1 MKRPNTAPQKP
12 SQKAHKRQ
20 KVERTKAA
28 PFPKPFPSSTKAKRR
43 VQLNELGW
51 KPVSMPDRLDDVEGF
66 YGLEEIDDVEIVKDP
81 VTGNLTFETTKTEEE
96 VAQDVEEAWQREED
110 EAKRLEA
117 ITFGDGEAD
126 GKEDTTQAD
135 AAQETAQEE
144 NEEVAWEGF
153 SDEEDAQTAAPAQ
166 AADADVT
173 DVADAATTNGE
184 PEMKKLT
191 KTEKKKRA
199 KEAKLKKQEE
209 EKAKAELPTPDDG
222 EEEEDEEDEVEED
235 KVEDRE
241 DGETF
246 GPGAFDILANQPDDD
261 DDETDVRAW
270 NELDLSEEMLGALA
284 KLKFSKPTGIQAS
297 TIPEIMAG
305 RDVIGKASTGS
316 GKTLAFGIPV
326 IESWLAARSTAKDP
340 EDKAPIAL
348 IIAPTRE
355 LAHQINAHL
364 IALCAKGD
372 FDPPYIASITG
383 GLSVQKQRRQLEKAD
398 IVVGTPGRLWEVI
411 SGGQGLLPKFKQI
424 KFLVVD
430 EADRLLSEGHFKEM
444 GEILKVLEPD
454 DEPNENGDEEP
465 APETQRQTLVFSA
478 TFGKDLQR
486 KLAGKTKYS
495 GDLMSQQQS
504 MEYLLKKLRFRE
516 EKPMFIDANPTSQ
529 MASKLQEGLIEC
541 AGTEKDLYLYSLLMF
556 YTKKRA
562 LVFTNSISAV
572 RRITPFLTNLAL
584 PALPLHSNMPQKA
597 RLRSIERFKERPGS
611 ILVATDVAA
620 RGLDIPQIDLVI
632 HYHLPRAA
640 DTYVHRSGRTARAD
654 ASGASIL
661 ICAPEEVAGVRRL
674 IAKVHAR
681 ASDAPKSKKTAF
693 FIRTLD
699 IDRRIVSRLKPRAT
713 ISKKLSDT
721 VIAKEKK
728 HSEDDVLRRAAEDLG
743 VDYDSE
749 EFEKEA
755 PGKRGRGSGRKKK
768 EKEASE
774 MTKAEMQ
781 SLRAELKHLLS
792 QRINT
797 GVSARYL
804 TSGGIDVDALV
815 AGEGN
820 MEFLGNLDGLGF
832 DEVAE

>member
-1 MKRPNTAPQKP
+1 MKRPNPAPKQASHKGHKP
-12 SQKAHKRQ
+12 KRQ
-20 KVERTKAA
+20 KLDD
-28 PFPKPFPSSTKAKRR
+28 FPKPLPPSTRPKRR

-51 KPVSMPDRLDDVEGF
+51 KTVEMPDRLEDTEGF
-66 YGLEEIDDVEIVKDP
+66 YGLEEIEDVEIVKDP
-81 VTGNLTFETTKTEEE
+81 VTGNLTFETTKTEDE

-110 EAKRLEA
+110 EQKRLEQ
-117 ITFGDGEAD
+117 ITFDEEKVVGKDESVGKKLQEAD
-126 GKEDTTQAD
+126 
-135 AAQETAQEE
+135 
-144 NEEVAWEGF
+144 EEVAWEGF
-153 SDEEDAQTAAPAQ
+153 SDEEDAPAGILKQTTGAGAKDTAG
-166 AADADVT
+166 
-173 DVADAATTNGE
+173 ATATNGE
-184 PEMKKLT
+184 SEVKKLT

-199 KEAKLKKQEE
+199 KEAKLKREAE
-209 EKAKAELPTPDDG
+209 EKAKAELPTPD
-222 EEEEDEEDEVEED
+222 EVETEEAED
-235 KVEDRE
+235 DEDDEPSDIEDRE

-246 GPGAFDILANQPDDD
+246 GPGAWDILANHADDD

-270 NELDLSEEMLGALA
+270 AKLDLSEDMLGALA
-284 KLKFSKPTGIQAS
+284 KLKFSKPTSIQAS
-297 TIPEIMAG
+297 TIPEIMSG

-316 GKTLAFGIPV
+316 GKTLAFGIPIV
-326 IESWLAARSTAKDP
+326 ETYLAARSTPKNP

-355 LAHQINAHL
+355 LAHQINDHL

-372 FDPPYIASITG
+372 FDSPYIASITG

-398 IVVGTPGRLWEVI
+398 IVVGTPGRLWEVMS
-411 SGGQGLLPKFKQI
+411 SGSGVLPKFKQI

-430 EADRLLSEGHFKEM
+430 EADRLLSQGHFKEM
-444 GEILKVLEPD
+444 AEILKVLEPD
-454 DEPNENGDEEP
+454 DEPNENVNTED
-465 APETQRQTLVFSA
+465 APESQRQTLVFSA
-478 TFGKDLQR
+478 TFGKELQH
-486 KLAGKTKYS
+486 KLAGKQKYGG
-495 GDLMSQQQS
+495 GDLMNQQQS
-504 MEYLLKKLRFRE
+504 MEYLLKKLKFRE

-529 MASKLQEGLIEC
+529 MASRLQEGLIEC
-541 AGTEKDLYLYSLLMF
+541 AGPEKDLYLYSLLMF

-620 RGLDIPQIDLVI
+620 RGLDIPKIDLVI

-661 ICAPEEVAGVRRL
+661 ICAPEEVGGVRRL
-674 IAKVHAR
+674 VAKVHAR

-713 ISKKLSDT
+713 ISKRLADT

-774 MTKAEMQ
+774 MTKGEMQ
-781 SLRAELKHLLS
+781 ALRAELKHLLS

-804 TSGGIDVDALV
+804 TSGGIDVDALM

-832 DEVAE
+832 DEVVE

>member
-117 ITFGDGEAD
+117 ITFGDGEAEE
-126 GKEDTTQAD
+126 KEDTTQAD
-135 AAQETAQEE
+135 AAHEPAQED

-173 DVADAATTNGE
+173 DVADATTTNGE
-184 PEMKKLT
+184 PEAKKLT

-209 EKAKAELPTPDDG
+209 EKAKAGLQTTDDA
-222 EEEEDEEDEVEED
+222 EEDEDEDEEVEED
-235 KVEDRE
+235 EVEDRE

-326 IESWLAARSTAKDP
+326 IESWLAARSTARDP

-364 IALCAKGD
+364 IALCARGD

-454 DEPNENGDEEP
+454 DEPNENGDEKP

-504 MEYLLKKLRFRE
+504 MEYLLKKLRFSE
-516 EKPMFIDANPTSQ
+516 EKPMFVDANPTSQ

-620 RGLDIPQIDLVI
+620 RGLDIPKIDLVI

>member
-1 MKRPNTAPQKP
+1 MKRPHTAPK
-12 SQKAHKRQ
+12 KASHKGNKRQ
-20 KVERTKAA
+20 KLDD
-28 PFPKPFPSSTKAKRR
+28 FPKPLPASTKAKRR

-51 KPVSMPDRLDDVEGF
+51 KTVSMPDRLEDTEGF
-66 YGLEEIDDVEIVKDP
+66 YGLEEIEDVEIVKDP

-110 EAKRLEA
+110 EAKRLEEM
-117 ITFGDGEAD
+117 TFGDDETKGQ
-126 GKEDTTQAD
+126 EDTAQGPAQA
-135 AAQETAQEE
+135 E

-153 SDEEDAQTAAPAQ
+153 SDEEDAPTEKLAQ
-166 AADADVT
+166 AAGTGAK
-173 DVADAATTNGE
+173 DAAAATATNGE
-184 PEMKKLT
+184 PEAKKLT

-209 EKAKAELPTPDDG
+209 EKAKAELPTPDD
-222 EEEEDEEDEVEED
+222 VEED
-235 KVEDRE
+235 DNDQDEHVDEDGAEDRE

-270 NELDLSEEMLGALA
+270 NDLDLSEEMLGALA

-316 GKTLAFGIPV
+316 GKTLAFGIPI
-326 IESWLAARSTAKDP
+326 IESWLAARSTSKSP

-364 IALCAKGD
+364 IALCSKGD

-411 SGGQGLLPKFKQI
+411 SSGQGLLPKFKQI

-454 DEPNENGDEEP
+454 DEANEDGEKEA
-465 APETQRQTLVFSA
+465 APESQRQTLVFSA

-486 KLAGKTKYS
+486 KLAGKAKYS

-504 MEYLLKKLRFRE
+504 MEYLLKKLQFRE

-541 AGTEKDLYLYSLLMF
+541 AGPEKDLYLYSLLMF

-620 RGLDIPQIDLVI
+620 RGLDIPKIDLVI

-681 ASDAPKSKKTAF
+681 ASDAPKTKKTAF

-713 ISKKLSDT
+713 ISKKLADT

-728 HSEDDVLRRAAEDLG
+728 NSEDDLLKRAAEDLG
-743 VDYDSE
+743 VDYDSD
-749 EFEKEA
+749 EFQKEA

-781 SLRAELKHLLS
+781 SLRAELRHLLS

-815 AGEGN
+815 AGQGN

-832 DEVAE
+832 DDVAE

>member
-1 MKRPNTAPQKP
+1 
-12 SQKAHKRQ
+12 
-20 KVERTKAA
+20 
-28 PFPKPFPSSTKAKRR
+28 
-43 VQLNELGW
+43 
-51 KPVSMPDRLDDVEGF
+51 MPDRLEDTEGF

-96 VAQDVEEAWQREED
+96 VAQDVEEAWQREEE
-110 EAKRLEA
+110 EAKRLEK
-117 ITFGDGEAD
+117 ITAGED
-126 GKEDTTQAD
+126 QTDEQD
-135 AAQETAQEE
+135 ETAEGETQGQH
-144 NEEVAWEGF
+144 EEVAWEGF
-153 SDEEDAQTAAPAQ
+153 SDEEDAQTETSAQ
-166 AADADVT
+166 KAHADT
-173 DVADAATTNGE
+173 KDVAGVTTTNGE
-184 PEMKKLT
+184 PEVKKLT

-209 EKAKAELPTPDDG
+209 EKAKANLPTPDDV
-222 EEEEDEEDEVEED
+222 EEENDDPSD
-235 KVEDRE
+235 VEDRE

-270 NELDLSEEMLGALA
+270 NDLDLSEEMMGALA
-284 KLKFSKPTGIQAS
+284 KLKFSKPTSIQAS

-316 GKTLAFGIPV
+316 GKTLAFGIPIV
-326 IESWLAARSTAKDP
+326 ESYLAARSTAKDP

-364 IALCAKGD
+364 VALCAKGD
-372 FDPPYIASITG
+372 FDSPYIASITG

-398 IVVGTPGRLWEVI
+398 IVVGTPGRLWEVMS
-411 SGGQGLLPKFKQI
+411 SGSGVLPKFKQI

-454 DEPNENGDEEP
+454 DEADEDGEKEE
-465 APETQRQTLVFSA
+465 APESQRQTLVFSA

-486 KLAGKTKYS
+486 KLAGKVKYG

-504 MEYLLKKLRFRE
+504 MEYLLKKLHFRE

-541 AGTEKDLYLYSLLMF
+541 AGPEKDLYLYSLLMF

-620 RGLDIPQIDLVI
+620 RGLDIPRVELVI

-674 IAKVHAR
+674 VAKVHAR

-713 ISKKLSDT
+713 ISKQLADT

-755 PGKRGRGSGRKKK
+755 KGKRGRGSGRKKK

-774 MTKAEMQ
+774 MTKGEMQ
-781 SLRAELKHLLS
+781 ALRAELKHLLS

-804 TSGGIDVDALV
+804 TSGGIDVDALM

>member
-135 AAQETAQEE
+135 AAQEPVQEE

-153 SDEEDAQTAAPAQ
+153 SDEEEAQTAAPAQ

-235 KVEDRE
+235 EVE

>member
-1 MKRPNTAPQKP
+1 MKRPHAAPKKGT
-12 SQKAHKRQ
+12 QKAHKRQ
-20 KVERTKAA
+20 KVED
-28 PFPKPFPSSTKAKRR
+28 FPKPLPTKPKRK

-51 KPVSMPDRLDDVEGF
+51 KTVEMPDRLDDTEGF
-66 YGLEEIDDVEIVKDP
+66 YGLEEIEDVMIVKDP
-81 VTGNLTFETTKTEEE
+81 TTGNLTFETTKTEEE
-96 VAQDVEEAWQREED
+96 VARDVEEAWQREEE
-110 EAKRLEA
+110 EAERLEK
-117 ITFGDGEAD
+117 ITFG
-126 GKEDTTQAD
+126 EDQAPEENI
-135 AAQETAQEE
+135 AEEKVEE
-144 NEEVAWEGF
+144 NEAEVETQAADKELAWEGF
-153 SDEEDAQTAAPAQ
+153 SDDDDAQPEAPEAPGQ
-166 AADADVT
+166 AAKVAKTPAVT
-173 DVADAATTNGE
+173 QEAGTQ
-184 PEMKKLT
+184 KLT

-199 KEAKLKKQEE
+199 KEAKLKKLEE
-209 EKAKAELPTPDDG
+209 EKANAGSSTANG
-222 EEEEDEEDEVEED
+222 VDEEDNDDEKQSD
-235 KVEDRE
+235 AEDRE

-246 GPGAFDILANQPDDD
+246 GPGAFDILANQPNDDDD
-261 DDETDVRAW
+261 DDEDVSAW
-270 NELDLSEEMLGALA
+270 DELELSEEMLGALA
-284 KLKFSKPTGIQAS
+284 KLKFSKPTTIQKS
-297 TIPEIMAG
+297 TIPEIMVG

-316 GKTLAFGIPV
+316 GKTLAFGIPIV
-326 IESWLAARSTAKDP
+326 ESYLASRSSASKDP
-340 EDKAPIAL
+340 AEKTPIAL

-411 SGGQGLLPKFKQI
+411 SDGQGLLRKFKQI

-454 DEPNENGDEEP
+454 DVTDDDAESKEKEEIK
-465 APETQRQTLVFSA
+465 RQTLVFSA
-478 TFGKDLQR
+478 TFGKDLQK
-486 KLAGKTKYS
+486 KLAGKVKGGGS
-495 GDLMSQQQS
+495 DLMSQQQS
-504 MEYLLKKLRFRE
+504 MEYLLKKLQFRE
-516 EKPMFIDANPTSQ
+516 EKPVFIDANPMSQ

-620 RGLDIPQIDLVI
+620 RGLDIPRVELVI

-640 DTYVHRSGRTARAD
+640 DTYVHRSGRTARAE

-674 IAKVHAR
+674 VAKVHAR
-681 ASDAPKSKKTAF
+681 ASDAPKTKKTAF

-713 ISKKLSDT
+713 ISKRLADT

-728 HSEDDVLRRAAEDLG
+728 HSEDDMLRRAAEDLG
-743 VDYDSE
+743 VDYDSS

-755 PGKRGRGSGRKKK
+755 KGKRGRGSGRKKK

-781 SLRAELKHLLS
+781 ALRAELKSLLS

-832 DEVAE
+832 DDM